1 LTGFLR
7 LFQTACT
14 LQRGGKSMAGG
25 PLNGVRVL
33 EFGQIIAAPLAC
45 QFLSDLGATV
55 IKVEPLEG
63 EPWRFN
69 QPFLPGESKVFQELN
84 HGKQSLAID
93 LSQPE
98 GREAI
103 HRLVQTVDVVVINY
117 RPDIAQ
123 RLAIDYETL
132 SALNPSLVY
141 ADSTAFGR
149 RGEMADQPGY
159 DIVVQAAAGLMGSSG
174 YINNRGVPGTP
185 PPAIA
190 DTTTGYA
197 IATGVCAALFHRAM
211 TGQGQKVETSLLI
224 NALAIQVGGAWSF
237 ASVPAGDAQLRA
249 RLAEVHERARKEA
262 MSYPELVAARE
273 EVLRPGRGNI
283 YYRVYRTS
291 DGLIAIG
298 ALSASLRAKVRAV
311 LGVEHNIDEP
321 GYNPRDPEQR
331 ARDEALTERVEA
343 LVLAKPTEYWERAF
357 KDGGVPAARVNYA
370 HELIDHP
377 QLAANDYVVEL
388 EHELSGPYRVAA
400 PPWKMS
406 ATPVQPQGASPP
418 LGRDTE
424 AVLASAG
431 YGAEEIEALRRA
443 GVIR

>member
-1 LTGFLR
+1 
-7 LFQTACT
+7 
-14 LQRGGKSMAGG
+14 MASG

-45 QFLSDLGATV
+45 QFLSDLGAEV
-55 IKVEPLEG
+55 IKVEPPDG

-69 QPFLPGESKVFQELN
+69 QPFMPGESKVFQELN
-84 HGKQSLAID
+84 RGKQSIAID
-93 LSQPE
+93 LSKPE

-117 RPDIAQ
+117 RPDIAA
-123 RLAIDYETL
+123 RLRIDYDTL
-132 SALNPSLVY
+132 AAIHPSLVY

-149 RGEMADQPGY
+149 QGEMADQPGY
-159 DIVVQAAAGLMGSSG
+159 DIVVQAASGLMGSSG
-174 YINNRGVPGTP
+174 YINARGVPGTP

-224 NALAIQVGGAWSF
+224 NALAIQVGGSWSF
-237 ASVPAGDAQLRA
+237 ASVPAGDSTLRA
-249 RLAEVHERARKEA
+249 RLAEVHRRAGEQH
-262 MSYPELVAARE
+262 MSYAELVAARD
-273 EVLRPGRGNI
+273 EVFRPGRANI
-283 YYRVYRTS
+283 YYRCYRTS

-298 ALSASLRAKVRAV
+298 ALSAALRAKVRKV

-321 GYNPRDPEQR
+321 GYDPRDVKQR
-331 ARDEALTERVEA
+331 ALDEEVTARVEET
-343 LVLAKPTEYWERAF
+343 VLAKSTEHWERAF
-357 KDGGVPAARVNYA
+357 KAGGVPAARVNFA

-377 QLAANDYVVEL
+377 QLQANDYVVEL
-388 EHELSGPYRVAA
+388 SHELSGPYRVAA

-406 ATPVQPQGASPP
+406 VTPPQPQGASPP
-418 LGRDTE
+418 LGRDTD

-431 YGAEEIEALRRA
+431 FSDGEIAGLREA
-443 GVIR
+443 GVVR

>member
-1 LTGFLR
+1 
-7 LFQTACT
+7 
-14 LQRGGKSMAGG
+14 MASG

-45 QFLSDLGATV
+45 QFLSDLGAEV
-55 IKVEPLEG
+55 IKVEPPAG
-63 EPWRFN
+63 EPWRYN
-69 QPFLPGESKVFQELN
+69 QAFMPGESKVFQELN
-84 HGKQSLAID
+84 HGKQSIAID
-93 LSQPE
+93 LSKPE
-98 GREAI
+98 GQEAI
-103 HRLVQTVDVVVINY
+103 HRIVTTVDVVVINY
-117 RPDIAQ
+117 RPDIAE
-123 RLAIDYETL
+123 RLRIDYDTL
-132 SALNPSLVY
+132 AGIHPSLIY

-149 RGEMADQPGY
+149 QGEMADQPGY

-174 YINNRGVPGTP
+174 FINARGVPGTP

-190 DTTTGYA
+190 DTTTGYS

-224 NALAIQVGGAWSF
+224 NALAIQVGGAWGF

-249 RLAEVHERARKEA
+249 RLADVHTRARAEG

-273 EVLRPGRGNI
+273 EVTRPGRANI
-283 YYRVYRTS
+283 YYRCYRTS

-298 ALSASLRAKVRAV
+298 ALSASLRAKVRQV

-331 ARDEALTERVEA
+331 AIDEELTSRVEA
-343 LVLAKPTEYWERAF
+343 VVLTKPTEYWEHVF
-357 KDGGVPAARVNYA
+357 KAGGVPSARVNFA

-377 QLAANDYVVEL
+377 QLHANDYVVEL

-406 ATPVQPQGASPP
+406 ATPPQAQGASPP

-424 AVLASAG
+424 DVLTGAG
-431 YGAEEIEALRRA
+431 YSVEEIDALRKA
-443 GVIR
+443 GVVR